1 MEENGQLD
9 QLLHMKKTTHPTT
22 REQTSRDLETFPPP
36 MSSSRVAV
44 IGAGAAGLVAARE
57 LRREGHAPVVFE
69 RAAGVGGTWRYD
81 DAASA
86 DPLGAGGVHGSL
98 YASLR
103 TNLPRECM
111 GFLDFPFVADEGSV
125 DPRRFP
131 GHQEVLGY
139 LEAFARRFDLLRLVR
154 LQTEVVGV
162 RRSCDE
168 AGAAGWSV
176 SYCSRKLAGA
186 GSDLEGEQSEVF
198 DAVVV
203 CNGHFAEP
211 RLADIAGIGGWPG
224 KQMHSHSYRVP
235 DPFHGQVV
243 VIIGYNPS
251 GMDISRDIAGVAKEV
266 HVAIRSAPAEMQS
279 ATAHANLWLHP
290 MIEFAEEDGSVVF
303 RDGSR
308 VKADAIV
315 HCTGYKYRFPFLEE
329 EDGIVSVDDARVGPL
344 YKHVFPPHLAPHI
357 SFIGLPFKSILF
369 PVFRLQSNWVAGALS
384 GRIELP
390 SPEEMMLDVTA
401 FYSNMEVRGWP
412 KKFTHNL
419 GVEAWTFEYED
430 WLSEQCGL
438 KKMEEWRRVIYAA
451 GRARVSVRPESYRDE
466 WDDNQLLAQAH
477 LDLSKYISDV
487 TSSMATYDVASVDLS
502 SLRAHAIKEIR

>member
-9 QLLHMKKTTHPTT
+9 QLLRPHEKDD
-22 REQTSRDLETFPPP
+22 RRDDGTAGQPRLGEF
-36 MSSSRVAV
+36 SSSDAIVARRRDRR
-44 IGAGAAGLVAARE
+44 GAAGLVAARE
-57 LRREGHAPVVFE
+57 LRHEGHAPVVFE

-131 GHQEVLGY
+131 GHQEVLRY
-139 LEAFARRFDLLRLVR
+139 LETFARRFDLLELVR
-154 LQTEVVGV
+154 LQTEVVSV
-162 RRSCDE
+162 RRSG
-168 AGAAGWSV
+168 GASWRV
-176 SYCSRKLAGA
+176 SYCSTKIA
-186 GSDLEGEQSEVF
+186 GSDGGGKLQEEAQSEVF

-211 RLADIAGIGGWPG
+211 RLADIAGIGSWPG
-224 KQMHSHSYRVP
+224 RQMHSHSYRVP
-235 DPFHGQVV
+235 DPFHGQIV

-251 GMDISRDIAGVAKEV
+251 GMDISRDIGGVAKEV
-266 HVAIRSAPAEMQS
+266 HVAIRSAPAEMQG

-290 MIEFAEEDGSVVF
+290 MIECAEEDGSVVF

-344 YKHVFPPHLAPHI
+344 YKHVFPPHVAPHI

-390 SPEEMMLDVTA
+390 SSEEMMLDVTT
-401 FYSNMEVRGWP
+401 FYSDMEARGWP

-430 WLSEQCGL
+430 WLAEQCGL
-438 KKMEEWRRVIYAA
+438 EKMEEWRRVIYAA
-451 GRARVSVRPESYRDE
+451 GRARVSVRPESYREE
-466 WDDNQLLAQAH
+466 WDDDQVLAQAH
-477 LDLSKYISDV
+477 HDLSKY
-487 TSSMATYDVASVDLS
+487 L
-502 SLRAHAIKEIR
+502 

>member
-1 MEENGQLD
+1 M
-9 QLLHMKKTTHPTT
+9 P
-22 REQTSRDLETFPPP
+22 
-36 MSSSRVAV
+36 SSRVAV

-57 LRREGHAPVVFE
+57 LRREGHTPVVFE
-69 RAAGVGGTWRYD
+69 RAAGVGGSWRYQ

-131 GHQEVLGY
+131 GHQEVLRY
-139 LEAFARRFDLLRLVR
+139 LEEFARRFHLLGLIRLE
-154 LQTEVVGV
+154 TDVVSV
-162 RRSCDE
+162 RRDT
-168 AGAAGWSV
+168 GGRGRWRV
-176 SYCSRKLAGA
+176 SSSSPTKLAGEPEEA
-186 GSDLEGEQSEVF
+186 RSELF

-211 RLADIAGIGGWPG
+211 RLAEHIAGMDGWPG
-224 KQMHSHSYRVP
+224 KQTHSHSYRLP

-266 HVAIRSAPAEMQS
+266 HVAIRAAPAEMQS

-290 MIEFAEEDGSVVF
+290 MVDRAEEDGGVVF
-303 RDGSR
+303 QDGSR

-315 HCTGYKYRFPFLEE
+315 HCTGYKYNFPFL
-329 EDGIVSVDDARVGPL
+329 DGDQDGDPVIAVDDNRVGPL

-357 SFIGLPFKSILF
+357 SFIGLPFKAILF
-369 PVFRLQSNWVAGALS
+369 PVFQLQSSWVAGVLS

-390 SPEEMMLDVTA
+390 SPEEMTQEVAA
-401 FYSNMEVRGWP
+401 FYSDMEARGCP
-412 KKFTHNL
+412 KRFTHDL
-419 GVEAWTFEYED
+419 GASTFEYED
-430 WLSEQCGL
+430 WLAERSGL
-438 KKMEEWRRVIYAA
+438 ERMEEWRRAIYVAA
-451 GRARVSVRPESYRDE
+451 RGRLRGRPESYRDE
-466 WDDNQLLAQAH
+466 WDDDAHLLDQAH
-477 LDLSKYISDV
+477 RDFAKY
-487 TSSMATYDVASVDLS
+487 L
-502 SLRAHAIKEIR
+502 